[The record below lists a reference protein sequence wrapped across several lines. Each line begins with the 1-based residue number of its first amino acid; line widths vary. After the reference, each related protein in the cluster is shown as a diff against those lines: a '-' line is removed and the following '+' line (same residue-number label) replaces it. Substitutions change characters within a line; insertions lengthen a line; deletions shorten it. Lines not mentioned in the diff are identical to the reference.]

1 MNEKISKKIKKGTA
15 ITAVI
20 LAVTTLG
27 IIGGSTF
34 SKYYTKIDGTGNA
47 EIARWSFKANNETK
61 TIANIKLSNVYNQ
74 NKLANNK
81 IAPGTSGSFDIVL
94 DATGAD
100 VAVDYAVTFDN
111 CLNKPTNLKFSYN
124 GTTASTLEGLENV
137 LKGRIGLNDSRT
149 KTLTINWNWDYQT
162 GNSESEITKNDG
174 IDTQDAGKNFS
185 FDVIITGTQVN
196 PSENN

>member
-1 MNEKISKKIKKGTA
+1 MREKLSEKIKKGAT
-15 ITAVI
+15 IAVVV
-20 LAVTTLG
+20 LSVTTLG

-61 TIANIKLSNVYNQ
+61 TIANIKLSNTYNQ

-100 VAVDYAVTFDN
+100 VAIDYAITFEN
-111 CLNKPTNLKFSYN
+111 CENKPTNLKFSYN
-124 GTTASTLEGLENV
+124 GTTSSTLEGLENV

-149 KTLTINWNWDYQT
+149 KTLTVNWNWEYQT
-162 GNSESEITKNDG
+162 GNGATEIAKNDE
-174 IDTQDAGKNFS
+174 IDTKDAGKNFS